1 MQPEIQQATASQR
14 FWAEVLMFRY
24 IQRRLIIMIPV
35 LWGVAT
41 LVFFFMYMLPGDPAS
56 VILAQSGGKAASI
69 QKLREQ
75 LGLDDPLPVQYMRFL
90 TNAVQGDFGDSI
102 FLHRPVIEVLLDNLP
117 ASVELAVAGVAVALT
132 IGFSA
137 GILAALN
144 HNSWIDR
151 ACMLL
156 AIAGVSM
163 PNFWLAL
170 LLMYAIS
177 GISMRYGITLLPIT
191 GQGDIRHLIL
201 PATVLGF
208 AVSGSLARLV
218 RSSMLEVMRQ
228 EYITTA
234 RAKGL
239 GQRLVVIRHALRNAL
254 IPVVTVLGLQFGALL
269 GGTVI
274 IETVFSR
281 RGLGRTIVDAIV
293 WKDLPIVQG
302 AVLLTAATYMLVNL
316 MVDIS
321 YAVIDP
327 RIRYE

>member
-1 MQPEIQQATASQR
+1 MS
-14 FWAEVLMFRY
+14 RY
-24 IQRRLIIMIPV
+24 VRRRLLIMIPV

-56 VILAQSGGKAASI
+56 VILAESGGKAASLAT
-69 QKLREQ
+69 LRQQ
-75 LGLDDPLPVQYMRFL
+75 LGLDDPLPVQYMHFL
-90 TNAVQGDFGDSI
+90 TNAVKGDFGDSI
-102 FLHRPVIEVLLDNLP
+102 FLHRPVSKILLENLP
-117 ASVELAVAGVAVALT
+117 SSIELAIAAVAVALV
-132 IGFSA
+132 IGFGA

-144 HNSWIDR
+144 HNTWIDR
-151 ACMLL
+151 TCMVV

-177 GISMRYGITLLPIT
+177 AVSMRYGVTLLPIT
-191 GQGDIRHLIL
+191 GEGDLKHLVL
-201 PATVLGF
+201 PAIVLGF

-239 GQRLVVIRHALRNAL
+239 AHWVIVARHALRNAL
-254 IPVVTVLGLQFGALL
+254 IPVITVLGLQFGALL

-302 AVLLTAATYMLVNL
+302 AVLLTAASYMLVNL
-316 MVDIS
+316 LVDVS
-321 YAVIDP
+321 YAIIDP
-327 RIRYE
+327 RIRYD

>member
-1 MQPEIQQATASQR
+1 M
-14 FWAEVLMFRY
+14 VRY
-24 IQRRLIIMIPV
+24 IERRLLIMIPV

-56 VILAQSGGKAASI
+56 VILAQSGGKAESI
-69 QKLREQ
+69 ATLRAQ
-75 LGLDDPLPVQYMRFL
+75 LGLDDPLPVQYLRFL
-90 TNAVQGDFGDSI
+90 TNAVKGDFGNSI
-102 FLHRPVIEVLLDNLP
+102 FLHRPVSTVLLENLP
-117 ASVELAVAGVAVALT
+117 ASVELAIAAVAVALV
-132 IGFSA
+132 IGFGA

-144 HNSWIDR
+144 HNTWIDR
-151 ACMLL
+151 ACMLV

-177 GISMRYGITLLPIT
+177 AISMRYGVTLLPIT
-191 GQGDIRHLIL
+191 GEGDLKHLIL
-201 PATVLGF
+201 PAIVLGF

-239 GQRLVVIRHALRNAL
+239 AHWVIVARHALRNSL
-254 IPVVTVLGLQFGALL
+254 IPVITVLGLQFGALL

-302 AVLLTAATYMLVNL
+302 AVLLTAAAYMLVNL
-316 MVDIS
+316 MVDVS
-321 YAVIDP
+321 YAIIDP
-327 RIRYE
+327 RIRYD

>member
-1 MQPEIQQATASQR
+1 M
-14 FWAEVLMFRY
+14 LRY
-24 IQRRLIIMIPV
+24 IQRRLLIMIPV
-35 LWGVAT
+35 LWGVAS

-56 VILAQSGGKAASI
+56 VILAESGGKAESI
-69 QKLREQ
+69 VALREQ
-75 LGLDDPLPVQYMRFL
+75 LGLDDPLPVQYLRFL
-90 TNAVQGDFGDSI
+90 KNAVRGDFGDSI
-102 FLHRPVIEVLLDNLP
+102 FLHRPVSEILLDNLP
-117 ASVELAVAGVAVALT
+117 SSIELAIAGVAIALV
-132 IGFSA
+132 IGFSM
-137 GILAALN
+137 GIVAALN

-151 ACMLL
+151 LSMLL
-156 AIAGVSM
+156 AVTGISM
-163 PNFWLAL
+163 PSFWLAL

-177 GISMRYGITLLPIT
+177 GVSMRYGITLLPIT
-191 GQGDIRHLIL
+191 GEGDLKHLIL
-201 PATVLGF
+201 PAVVLGF

-218 RSSMLEVMRQ
+218 RSSMLEVMHQ

-239 GQRLVVIRHALRNAL
+239 RQWVVVVRHALRNSL

-302 AVLLTAATYMLVNL
+302 AVLLTATAYMLINL
-316 MVDIS
+316 LVDVS

>member
-1 MQPEIQQATASQR
+1 
-14 FWAEVLMFRY
+14 MFRY
-24 IQRRLIIMIPV
+24 IQRRILIMLPV

-56 VILAQSGGKAASI
+56 VILAQSGGKAESI
-69 QKLREQ
+69 ETLRDQ
-75 LGLDDPLPVQYMRFL
+75 LGLDDPLPVQYIRFL
-90 TNAVQGDFGDSI
+90 KNAIQGDFGESI
-102 FLHRPVIEVLLDNLP
+102 FLRRPVSQVLLDNLP
-117 ASVELAVAGVAVALT
+117 PSVELAIAGVAIALL
-132 IGFSA
+132 IGFGM

-144 HNSWIDR
+144 HNLWLDR
-151 ACMLL
+151 VCMLL

-177 GISMRYGITLLPIT
+177 GISMRYGVTLLPIT
-191 GQGDIRHLIL
+191 GQGDLKHLIL

-208 AVSGSLARLV
+208 SASGSLARLV

-239 GQRLVVIRHALRNAL
+239 AQRVVIIRHALRNAL
-254 IPVVTVLGLQFGALL
+254 IPVVTMLGLQFGALL

-302 AVLLTAATYMLVNL
+302 AVLMTAASYMLVNL
-316 MVDIS
+316 LVDIS
-321 YAVIDP
+321 YAMIDP
-327 RIRYE
+327 RIRYN

>member
-1 MQPEIQQATASQR
+1 MA
-14 FWAEVLMFRY
+14 RY
-24 IQRRLIIMIPV
+24 IQRRLLIMIPV

-56 VILAQSGGKAASI
+56 VILAESGGRAASI
-69 QKLREQ
+69 QQLRQQ
-75 LGLDDPLPVQYMRFL
+75 LGLDEPLPVQYMHFL
-90 TNAVQGDFGDSI
+90 TNAVKGDFGNSI
-102 FLHRPVIEVLLDNLP
+102 FLHRPVIEILVDNLP
-117 ASVELAVAGVAVALT
+117 SSFELAVAGMLVALA
-132 IGFSA
+132 IGFGT

-156 AIAGVSM
+156 AITGVSM

-177 GISMRYGITLLPIT
+177 GIAMRYGITLLPIT
-191 GQGDIRHLIL
+191 GQGDLKHLIL
-201 PATVLGF
+201 PALVLGF
-208 AVSGSLARLV
+208 AVSGQLARLV

-228 EYITTA
+228 EYIVTA

-239 GQRLVVIRHALRNAL
+239 GQWVVVARHALRNAL

-302 AVLLTAATYMLVNL
+302 AVLLTATAYLLVNL
-316 MVDIS
+316 LVDIS
-321 YAVIDP
+321 YAIIDP

>member
-1 MQPEIQQATASQR
+1 
-14 FWAEVLMFRY
+14 MFRY
-24 IQRRLIIMIPV
+24 IRRRLLIMIPV

-56 VILAQSGGKAASI
+56 VILAQSGGKAENI
-69 QKLREQ
+69 QALRAQ
-75 LGLDDPLPVQYMRFL
+75 LGLDAPLHTQYLRFL
-90 TNAVQGDFGDSI
+90 SNAVRGDFGDSI
-102 FLHRPVIEVLLDNLP
+102 FLHRPVSELLLENLP
-117 ASVELAVAGVAVALT
+117 ASIELAVAAMLIASA
-132 IGFSA
+132 IGFST

-151 ACMLL
+151 VCMLL
-156 AIAGVSM
+156 AISGVSM
-163 PNFWLAL
+163 PSFWLAL
-170 LLMYAIS
+170 LLMYLISAIAMTW
-177 GISMRYGITLLPIT
+177 GVALLPIT
-191 GQGDIRHLIL
+191 GQGDLKHLIL
-201 PATVLGF
+201 PAFVLGF
-208 AVSGSLARLV
+208 GVSGSLARLV

-228 EYITTA
+228 DYIITA

-239 GQRLVVIRHALRNAL
+239 GQRLVILRHALRNAL
-254 IPVVTVLGLQFGALL
+254 IPVITMMGLMFGALL

-293 WKDLPIVQG
+293 TKDLPVVMG
-302 AVLLTAATYMLVNL
+302 AVLLTAIAYMLVTL
-316 MVDIS
+316 VVDIS

>member
-1 MQPEIQQATASQR
+1 MT
-14 FWAEVLMFRY
+14 RY
-24 IQRRLIIMIPV
+24 IQRRLLIMLPV

-56 VILAQSGGKAASI
+56 VILAQSGGKAKAI
-69 QKLREQ
+69 AELRQQ
-75 LGLDDPLPVQYMRFL
+75 LGLDDPLPLQYMRFL
-90 TNAVQGDFGDSI
+90 TNALRGDFGESI
-102 FLHRPVIEVLLDNLP
+102 FLHRPVSEVLGENLP
-117 ASVELAVAGVAVALT
+117 SSIELAVAGVAVALT
-132 IGFSA
+132 IGFLL

-144 HNSWIDR
+144 HNSALDR
-151 ACMLL
+151 ASMLI

-170 LLMYAIS
+170 LFMYAIS
-177 GISMRYGITLLPIT
+177 GISMRYGVTLLPIT
-191 GQGDIRHLIL
+191 GQGDLKHLVL
-201 PATVLGF
+201 PALVLGF
-208 AVSGSLARLV
+208 SASGSLARLV

-239 GQRLVVIRHALRNAL
+239 GQWAVVLRHALRNAL
-254 IPVVTVLGLQFGALL
+254 IPVVTMLGLQFGALL

-316 MVDIS
+316 IVDIS

-327 RIRYE
+327 RIRYS

>member
-1 MQPEIQQATASQR
+1 M
-14 FWAEVLMFRY
+14 LRY
-24 IQRRLIIMIPV
+24 IQRRLLIMIPV

-41 LVFFFMYMLPGDPAS
+41 LVFFFMYMLPGDPAA
-56 VILAQSGGKAASI
+56 VILAESGGKAESI
-69 QKLREQ
+69 ATLREQ
-75 LGLDDPLPVQYMRFL
+75 LGLDDPLPIQYLRFL
-90 TNAVQGDFGDSI
+90 KNAIRGDFGDSI
-102 FLHRPVIEVLLDNLP
+102 FLHRPVSEILLDNLP
-117 ASVELAVAGVAVALT
+117 SSIELALAGVAIALI
-132 IGFSA
+132 IGFST
-137 GILAALN
+137 GLLAALN

-151 ACMLL
+151 LSMFL
-156 AIAGVSM
+156 AVSGISM
-163 PNFWLAL
+163 PSFWLAL

-177 GISMRYGITLLPIT
+177 GVSMRYGITLLPIT
-191 GQGDIRHLIL
+191 GQGDLKHLIL
-201 PATVLGF
+201 PAVVLGL
-208 AVSGSLARLV
+208 AASGSLARLV
-218 RSSMLEVMRQ
+218 RSSMLEAMQQ

-239 GQRLVVIRHALRNAL
+239 RQWVVVVRHALRNSL
-254 IPVVTVLGLQFGALL
+254 IPVVTVLGLQLGALL

-302 AVLLTAATYMLVNL
+302 AVLLTAAVYMVINL
-316 MVDIS
+316 LVDIS

>member
-1 MQPEIQQATASQR
+1 
-14 FWAEVLMFRY
+14 MFGY
-24 IQRRLIIMIPV
+24 IRRRLLIMIPV

-56 VILAQSGGKAASI
+56 VILAQSGGKAENI
-69 QKLREQ
+69 QALREQ
-75 LGLDDPLPVQYMRFL
+75 LGLDDPLHTQYLRFL
-90 TNAVQGDFGDSI
+90 SNAVRGDFGDSI
-102 FLHRPVIEVLLDNLP
+102 FLHQPVNKLLLENLP
-117 ASVELAVAGVAVALT
+117 ASIELAVAAMLIAVV

-156 AIAGVSM
+156 AISGVSM
-163 PNFWLAL
+163 PSFWLAL
-170 LLMYAIS
+170 LLMYLISAIA
-177 GISMRYGITLLPIT
+177 MRWGVALLPIT
-191 GQGDIRHLIL
+191 GQGDLKHLVL
-201 PATVLGF
+201 PAFVLGF
-208 AVSGSLARLV
+208 GVSGSMARLV

-228 EYITTA
+228 EYIITA

-239 GQRLVVIRHALRNAL
+239 AQRLVILRHALRNAL
-254 IPVVTVLGLQFGALL
+254 IPVITMMGLMFGALL

-293 WKDLPIVQG
+293 TKDLPVVMG
-302 AVLLTAATYMLVNL
+302 AVLLTAVAYMLVTL
-316 MVDIS
+316 VVDIS

>member
-1 MQPEIQQATASQR
+1 MT
-14 FWAEVLMFRY
+14 RY
-24 IQRRLIIMIPV
+24 IQRRLLIMLPV

-56 VILAQSGGKAASI
+56 VILAQSGGKAKAI
-69 QKLREQ
+69 AELRQQ
-75 LGLDDPLPVQYMRFL
+75 LGLDDPLPSQYMRFL
-90 TNAVQGDFGDSI
+90 TNALRGDFGESI
-102 FLHRPVIEVLLDNLP
+102 FLHRPVSEVLGENLP
-117 ASVELAVAGVAVALT
+117 SSIELAVAGVAVALT
-132 IGFSA
+132 IGFLL

-144 HNSWIDR
+144 HNSALDR
-151 ACMLL
+151 ASMLI

-170 LLMYAIS
+170 LFMYAIS
-177 GISMRYGITLLPIT
+177 GISMRYGVTLLPIT
-191 GQGDIRHLIL
+191 GQGDLKHLVL
-201 PATVLGF
+201 PALVLGF
-208 AVSGSLARLV
+208 SASGSLARLV

-239 GQRLVVIRHALRNAL
+239 GQWAVVLRHALRNAL
-254 IPVVTVLGLQFGALL
+254 IPVVTMLGLQFGALL

-316 MVDIS
+316 IVDIS

-327 RIRYE
+327 RIRYS

>member
-1 MQPEIQQATASQR
+1 
-14 FWAEVLMFRY
+14 
-24 IQRRLIIMIPV
+24 MIPV

-41 LVFFFMYMLPGDPAS
+41 LVFFLMYMLPGDPAS
-56 VILAQSGGKAASI
+56 TILAQSGGKAESLARI
-69 QKLREQ
+69 RAQ
-75 LGLDDPLPVQYMRFL
+75 LGLDLPLHVQYVRFL
-90 TNAVQGDFGDSI
+90 GNAIRGNFGDSI
-102 FLHRPVIEVLLDNLP
+102 FLRQPVIEILRSNLP
-117 ASVELAVAGVAVALT
+117 STVELALAGGVVALA
-132 IGFSA
+132 IGFST

-144 HNSWIDR
+144 HNTWVDR
-151 ACMLL
+151 VCMVV

-163 PNFWLAL
+163 PNFWLSL

-177 GISMRYGITLLPIT
+177 ALNVYYGFLVLPIT
-191 GQGDIRHLIL
+191 GQGDLKHLIV
-201 PATVLGF
+201 PALVLGF
-208 AVSGSLARLV
+208 AASGSLARLV

-239 GQRLVVIRHALRNAL
+239 VQRVVIMRHALRNAL
-254 IPVVTVLGLQFGALL
+254 IPVVTMLGLQFGALL

-281 RGLGRTIVDAIV
+281 RGLGRTIVDAIL

-302 AVLLTAATYMLVNL
+302 AVLLTATIYMLVNL
-316 MVDIS
+316 IVDIS

-327 RIRYE
+327 RIRYG

>member
-1 MQPEIQQATASQR
+1 MI
-14 FWAEVLMFRY
+14 RY
-24 IQRRLIIMIPV
+24 IERRLLIMIPV

-56 VILAQSGGKAASI
+56 VILAESGGKAANI
-69 QKLREQ
+69 AKLREQ
-75 LGLDDPLPVQYMRFL
+75 LGLDDPLPVQYLRFL
-90 TNAVQGDFGDSI
+90 SNAIRGDFGDSI
-102 FLHRPVIEVLLDNLP
+102 FLHRPVSEILFENLP
-117 ASVELAVAGVAVALT
+117 PSVELAVAGMAVAMV
-132 IGFSA
+132 IGFST

-156 AIAGVSM
+156 AISGVSM

-170 LLMYAIS
+170 LFMYAIS
-177 GISMRYGITLLPIT
+177 GIAMRWGVTLLPIT
-191 GQGDIRHLIL
+191 GQGDLKHLIL
-201 PATVLGF
+201 PAIVLGF
-208 AVSGSLARLV
+208 GVSGQLARLV

-239 GQRLVVIRHALRNAL
+239 GYWVVVFRHALRNSL
-254 IPVVTVLGLQFGALL
+254 IPVVTMLGLQFGALL

-302 AVLLTAATYMLVNL
+302 AVLLTATAYMVVNL

-321 YAVIDP
+321 YAFIDP